1 MRIAMS
7 DSEVFRPRRRAR
19 AVSFIQFVH
28 ALEFMALT
36 PLFVWMAVDFDVP
49 ASYAGYT
56 ASAYMGAAALSGVLA
71 ARWMHRAALKPL
83 LLLALTLLAV
93 LTALGAIS
101 SEFGLF
107 ILLRLGAGLLGGFLM
122 SAAMT
127 LLLNGMSAEQRTD
140 AIAIVVS
147 AFALVSIAGMPATLF
162 IAVELGW
169 RVALMT
175 LAVLCLLAA
184 AIAHRYLPSNQLIAA
199 QPSQLALGKEAW
211 RWLSLPALAQAGS
224 LLLIPVLIPILE
236 LRYDTQLRQMPAIFM
251 LGGVAALIASRLSAA
266 GIKKW
271 GETRISDLGTLILL
285 LSLIMLALGWGTAH
299 GFMILFMTGSYTR
312 LVCASARSASY
323 PTQAQR
329 GRFMA
334 LQTTGNHIGSFIAL
348 AIPSI
353 LLRTLDVSVPDLHVL
368 LLLTA
373 FVALVLPIFMRCAA
387 ALATT
392 QARHAKRPGPVEP

>member
-1 MRIAMS
+1 MRIVMS
-7 DSEVFRPRRRAR
+7 DSEVFRPRLRAR

-49 ASYAGYT
+49 ATYAGYA
-56 ASAYMGAAALSGVLA
+56 ASTYMGGAALSGVLA

-83 LLLALTLLAV
+83 LLLALILLAV
-93 LTALGAIS
+93 LSAFGAIS

-107 ILLRLGAGLLGGFLM
+107 ILLRLGTGLLGGFLM

-127 LLLNGMSAEQRTD
+127 LLLNGMNAEQRTD

-169 RVALMT
+169 RIALIT
-175 LAVLCLLAA
+175 LAKLCLLAA
-184 AIAHRYLPSNQLIAA
+184 AIAHCYLPSNPFVAA

-211 RWLSLPALAQAGS
+211 RWLSLPAIAQAGS
-224 LLLIPVLIPILE
+224 LLLIPVLIPVLA
-236 LRYDTQLRQMPAIFM
+236 LRYDTQAQQMPVIFM
-251 LGGVAALIASRLSAA
+251 LGGVSALIASRLSAT

-271 GETRISDLGTLILL
+271 GETRLSDLGTLILL
-285 LSLIMLALGWGTAH
+285 FSLVMLALGWGTAY
-299 GFMILFMTGSYTR
+299 GFMILFMIGSYSR
-312 LVCASARSASY
+312 LVCASY
-323 PTQAQR
+323 PTQARR

-334 LQTTGNHIGSFIAL
+334 LQTMSNHIGSFIAL
-348 AIPSI
+348 AVPS
-353 LLRTLDVSVPDLHVL
+353 LLLGTLNVSLSTLNVL

-373 FVALVLPIFMRCAA
+373 LVALALPVLMRGAA
-387 ALATT
+387 AKPCMRDDQMRTID
-392 QARHAKRPGPVEP
+392 H

>member
-7 DSEVFRPRRRAR
+7 DSEVFRPRLRAR

-49 ASYAGYT
+49 ATYAGYA
-56 ASAYMGAAALSGVLA
+56 ASAYMGGAALSGLLA
-71 ARWMHRAALKPL
+71 VRWMHRAALKPL
-83 LLLALTLLAV
+83 LLLALILLAV
-93 LTALGAIS
+93 LSALGAIS

-127 LLLNGMSAEQRTD
+127 LLLNGMNAELRTD

-169 RVALMT
+169 RIALMT

-184 AIAHRYLPSNQLIAA
+184 AIAHRYLPSNQLVAA

-211 RWLSLPALAQAGS
+211 RWLSLPAIAQAGS

-236 LRYDTQLRQMPAIFM
+236 LRYDTQAQQMPVIFM
-251 LGGVAALIASRLSAA
+251 LGGVAALTASRLSAT
-266 GIKKW
+266 GIKTW

-285 LSLIMLALGWGTAH
+285 LSLVMLALGWGTAY
-299 GFMILFMTGSYTR
+299 GFMILFMIGSYSR
-312 LVCASARSASY
+312 LVCASACSASY
-323 PTQAQR
+323 PTQARR

-334 LQTTGNHIGSFIAL
+334 LQTTSNHIGSFIAL
-348 AIPSI
+348 AVPS
-353 LLRTLDVSVPDLHVL
+353 LLLGTLNVSLSTLNVL

-373 FVALVLPIFMRCAA
+373 LVALALPVLMRGAA
-387 ALATT
+387 AKPCMRDDQMRTID
-392 QARHAKRPGPVEP
+392 H

>member
-1 MRIAMS
+1 
-7 DSEVFRPRRRAR
+7 
-19 AVSFIQFVH
+19 VSFIQFVH

-49 ASYAGYT
+49 ATYAGYA
-56 ASAYMGAAALSGVLA
+56 ASAYMGGAALSGVLA

-83 LLLALTLLAV
+83 LLLALILLAV
-93 LTALGAIS
+93 LTALGSIS

-122 SAAMT
+122 SAATT
-127 LLLNGMSAEQRTD
+127 LLLHGMNAEQRTD

-147 AFALVSIAGMPATLF
+147 AFALVSVAGMPATLF
-162 IAVELGW
+162 IAV
-169 RVALMT
+169 
-175 LAVLCLLAA
+175 LCLLAV
-184 AIAHRYLPSNQLIAA
+184 AIAHRYLPSNPCVAA
-199 QPSQLALGKEAW
+199 QPSPLALGKEAW
-211 RWLSLPALAQAGS
+211 RWLSLPAIAQAGS
-224 LLLIPVLIPILE
+224 LLLIPVLIPVLA
-236 LRYDTQLRQMPAIFM
+236 LRYDTQAQQMPVIFM
-251 LGGVAALIASRLSAA
+251 LGGIAALIASRLSAT

-271 GETRISDLGTLILL
+271 GETRLSDLGTLILL

-299 GFMILFMTGSYTR
+299 VFMILFMTGSYTR
-312 LVCASARSASY
+312 LVCASARSTSY

-348 AIPSI
+348 AIPSL
-353 LLRTLDVSVPDLHVL
+353 LLRTLDVPVPDLHVL

-387 ALATT
+387 T
-392 QARHAKRPGPVEP
+392 QPLRPYDQAKTIDH

>member
-1 MRIAMS
+1 MS
-7 DSEVFRPRRRAR
+7 DSEVFRPRLRAR

-49 ASYAGYT
+49 ATYAGYV
-56 ASAYMGAAALSGVLA
+56 ASAYMGGAALSGVLA
-71 ARWMHRAALKPL
+71 ARWMHCAALKPL
-83 LLLALTLLAV
+83 LLLALILLAV

-122 SAAMT
+122 SAATT
-127 LLLNGMSAEQRTD
+127 LLLHGMNAEQRTD

-147 AFALVSIAGMPATLF
+147 AFALVSIAGMPVTLF

-169 RVALMT
+169 RIALMA
-175 LAVLCLLAA
+175 LAVLCLLTV
-184 AIAHRYLPSNQLIAA
+184 AIAHRYLPSNPFVAA
-199 QPSQLALGKEAW
+199 QPSPLALGKEAW
-211 RWLSLPALAQAGS
+211 RWLSLPAIAQAGS
-224 LLLIPVLIPILE
+224 LLLIPVLIPVLA
-236 LRYDTQLRQMPAIFM
+236 LRYDTQAQQMPVIFM
-251 LGGVAALIASRLSAA
+251 LGGVAALIASRLSAT

-285 LSLIMLALGWGTAH
+285 LSLIMLALGRGTAH
-299 GFMILFMTGSYTR
+299 VFMILFMTGSYTR
-312 LVCASARSASY
+312 LVCASARSTSY

-348 AIPSI
+348 AIPSL
-353 LLRTLDVSVPDLHVL
+353 LLRTLDVPVPDLHVL

-387 ALATT
+387 T
-392 QARHAKRPGPVEP
+392 QPLRPYDQAKTIDH

>member
-1 MRIAMS
+1 MRILMS
-7 DSEVFRPRRRAR
+7 DAEVFRPRLRAR

-49 ASYAGYT
+49 ATYAGYA
-56 ASAYMGAAALSGVLA
+56 ASAYMGGAALSGVLA
-71 ARWMHRAALKPL
+71 ARWMHCAALKPL
-83 LLLALTLLAV
+83 LLLALILLAV

-122 SAAMT
+122 SAATT
-127 LLLNGMSAEQRTD
+127 LLLHGMNAEQRTD

-169 RVALMT
+169 RIALMT
-175 LAVLCLLAA
+175 LAVLCLLAV
-184 AIAHRYLPSNQLIAA
+184 AIAHRYLPSNPCVAA
-199 QPSQLALGKEAW
+199 QPSPLALGKEAW
-211 RWLSLPALAQAGS
+211 RWLSLPAIAQAGS
-224 LLLIPVLIPILE
+224 LLLIPVLIPVLA
-236 LRYDTQLRQMPAIFM
+236 LRYDTQAQQMPVIFM
-251 LGGVAALIASRLSAA
+251 LGGIAALIASRLSAT

-271 GETRISDLGTLILL
+271 GETRLSDLGTLILL
-285 LSLIMLALGWGTAH
+285 LSLIMLTLGWGTAH
-299 GFMILFMTGSYTR
+299 VFMLLFMTGSYTR
-312 LVCASARSASY
+312 LVCASARSTSY

-348 AIPSI
+348 AIPSL

-387 ALATT
+387 T
-392 QARHAKRPGPVEP
+392 QLLRPYDQAKTIDH

>member
-7 DSEVFRPRRRAR
+7 DFEVFRPRLRAR

-36 PLFVWMAVDFDVP
+36 PLFVWMAADFDVP
-49 ASYAGYT
+49 ASYAGYA

-71 ARWMHRAALKPL
+71 ARWMHRAALKSL
-83 LLLALTLLAV
+83 LLLALILLAV

-236 LRYDTQLRQMPAIFM
+236 LRYDTQLRQMPVIFM

-387 ALATT
+387 T
-392 QARHAKRPGPVEP
+392 QPVTPYDQAKTINH

>member
-1 MRIAMS
+1 MRIIMS
-7 DSEVFRPRRRAR
+7 DSEVFRPRLRAR

-49 ASYAGYT
+49 ATYAGYA
-56 ASAYMGAAALSGVLA
+56 ASAYMGGAALSGVLA

-83 LLLALTLLAV
+83 LLLALILLAV
-93 LTALGAIS
+93 LTALGSIS

-122 SAAMT
+122 SAATT
-127 LLLNGMSAEQRTD
+127 LLLHGMNAEQRTD

-169 RVALMT
+169 RIALMT
-175 LAVLCLLAA
+175 LAVLCLLAV
-184 AIAHRYLPSNQLIAA
+184 AIAHRYLPSNPCVAA
-199 QPSQLALGKEAW
+199 QPSPLALGKEAW
-211 RWLSLPALAQAGS
+211 RWLSLPAIAQAGS
-224 LLLIPVLIPILE
+224 LLLIPVLIPVLA
-236 LRYDTQLRQMPAIFM
+236 LRYDTQAQQMPVIFM
-251 LGGVAALIASRLSAA
+251 LGGVAALIASRLSAT

-299 GFMILFMTGSYTR
+299 VFMILFMTGSYTR
-312 LVCASARSASY
+312 LVCASARSTSY

-348 AIPSI
+348 AIPSL

-387 ALATT
+387 T
-392 QARHAKRPGPVEP
+392 QPLRPYDQAKTIDH

>member
-7 DSEVFRPRRRAR
+7 DSEVFRPRLRAR

-49 ASYAGYT
+49 ATYAGYA
-56 ASAYMGAAALSGVLA
+56 ASAYMGGAALSGVLA
-71 ARWMHRAALKPL
+71 VRWMHCAALKPL
-83 LLLALTLLAV
+83 LLLALILLAV
-93 LTALGAIS
+93 LSALGAVS

-127 LLLNGMSAEQRTD
+127 LLLNGMNAELRTD

-169 RVALMT
+169 RIALMT

-184 AIAHRYLPSNQLIAA
+184 AIAHRYLPSNQLVAA

-211 RWLSLPALAQAGS
+211 RWLSLPAIAQAGS

-236 LRYDTQLRQMPAIFM
+236 LRYDTQAQQMPVIFM
-251 LGGVAALIASRLSAA
+251 LGGVAALTASRLSAT

-285 LSLIMLALGWGTAH
+285 LSLIMLALGWGTAY
-299 GFMILFMTGSYTR
+299 GFMILFMIGSYSR
-312 LVCASARSASY
+312 LVCASACSASY
-323 PTQAQR
+323 PTQARR

-334 LQTTGNHIGSFIAL
+334 LQTTSNHIGSFIAL
-348 AIPSI
+348 AVPS
-353 LLRTLDVSVPDLHVL
+353 LLLGTLNVSLSTLNVL

-373 FVALVLPIFMRCAA
+373 LVALALPVLMRGAA
-387 ALATT
+387 AKPCMRDDQMRTID
-392 QARHAKRPGPVEP
+392 H

>member
-1 MRIAMS
+1 MS
-7 DSEVFRPRRRAR
+7 DSEVLRPRLRAR

-49 ASYAGYT
+49 ATYAGYA

-83 LLLALTLLAV
+83 LLLALVLLAV
-93 LTALGAIS
+93 LTALGAVS

-122 SAAMT
+122 SAALT

-162 IAVELGW
+162 IAVEMGW
-169 RVALMT
+169 RIALLV
-175 LAVLCLLAA
+175 LAGLSLLACL
-184 AIAHRYLPSNQLIAA
+184 IAYFYLPNQASSNVK
-199 QPSQLALGKEAW
+199 PEFTALGKAAW
-211 RWLSLPALAQAGS
+211 SWLGLPAIAQAGS
-224 LLLIPVLIPILE
+224 LLLIPVLIPVLA
-236 LRYDTQLRQMPAIFM
+236 LRYGTQLSEMPLVFI
-251 LGGVAALIASRLSAA
+251 LGGVAALLASRLSAL

-271 GETRISDLGTLILL
+271 GEAFTADIGTFLL
-285 LSLIMLALGWGTAH
+285 LAALLVLATGWGSAL
-299 GFMILFMTGSYTR
+299 GFMILFMAGSYTR
-312 LVCASARSASY
+312 LVCASAASASY
-323 PTQAQR
+323 PTPAQR

-334 LQTTGNHIGSFIAL
+334 LQTTGNHIASFIAL
-348 AIPSI
+348 ATPSLI
-353 LLRTLDVSVPDLHVL
+353 LGNQEISNTALNAL
-368 LLLTA
+368 LILTA
-373 FVALVLPIFMRCAA
+373 CVALALPLMMRFVAI
-387 ALATT
+387 
-392 QARHAKRPGPVEP
+392 RPASAMNKPAG

>member
-1 MRIAMS
+1 MCIAMS
-7 DSEVFRPRRRAR
+7 DSDVFRPRLCAR

-49 ASYAGYT
+49 ATYAGYT
-56 ASAYMGAAALSGVLA
+56 ASAYMGGAALSGVLT

-107 ILLRLGAGLLGGFLM
+107 ILLRLGAGLLGSFLM

-140 AIAIVVS
+140 AIAIVLS

-169 RVALMT
+169 RIALMT

-184 AIAHRYLPSNQLIAA
+184 AIAHRYLPSNPLVAA

-211 RWLSLPALAQAGS
+211 RWLSLPAIAQAGS
-224 LLLIPVLIPILE
+224 LLLIPVLIPILA
-236 LRYDTQLRQMPAIFM
+236 LRYDTQAQQMPVIFM
-251 LGGVAALIASRLSAA
+251 LGGVAALMASRLSAK

-299 GFMILFMTGSYTR
+299 VFMTLFMTGSYTR
-312 LVCASARSASY
+312 LVCSSARSASY

-348 AIPSI
+348 AVPSL

-387 ALATT
+387 T
-392 QARHAKRPGPVEP
+392 QP

>member
-1 MRIAMS
+1 MS
-7 DSEVFRPRRRAR
+7 DSEVFRPRLRAR

-49 ASYAGYT
+49 ATYAGYA
-56 ASAYMGAAALSGVLA
+56 ASAYMGGAALSGVLA
-71 ARWMHRAALKPL
+71 VRWMHRAALKPL
-83 LLLALTLLAV
+83 LLLALILLAV
-93 LTALGAIS
+93 LSALGAIS

-127 LLLNGMSAEQRTD
+127 LLLNGMNAELRTD

-169 RVALMT
+169 RIALMT

-184 AIAHRYLPSNQLIAA
+184 AIAHRYLPSNQLVAA

-211 RWLSLPALAQAGS
+211 RWLSLPAIAQAGS

-236 LRYDTQLRQMPAIFM
+236 LRYDTQAQQMPVIFM
-251 LGGVAALIASRLSAA
+251 LGGVAALTASRLSAT

-285 LSLIMLALGWGTAH
+285 LSLIMLALGWGTAY
-299 GFMILFMTGSYTR
+299 GFMILFMIGSYSR
-312 LVCASARSASY
+312 LVCASACSASY
-323 PTQAQR
+323 PTQARR

-334 LQTTGNHIGSFIAL
+334 LQTTSNHIGSFIAL
-348 AIPSI
+348 AVPS
-353 LLRTLDVSVPDLHVL
+353 LLLGTLNVSLSTLNVL

-373 FVALVLPIFMRCAA
+373 LVALALPVLMRGAA
-387 ALATT
+387 AKPCMRDDQMRTID
-392 QARHAKRPGPVEP
+392 H

>member
-1 MRIAMS
+1 MS
-7 DSEVFRPRRRAR
+7 DSEVFRPRLRAR

-49 ASYAGYT
+49 ATYAGYA
-56 ASAYMGAAALSGVLA
+56 ASAYMGGAALSGVLA

-83 LLLALTLLAV
+83 LLLALILLAV

-122 SAAMT
+122 SAATT
-127 LLLNGMSAEQRTD
+127 LLLHGMNAEQRTD

-147 AFALVSIAGMPATLF
+147 AFALVSIAGMPVTLF

-169 RVALMT
+169 RIALMA
-175 LAVLCLLAA
+175 LAVLCLLAV
-184 AIAHRYLPSNQLIAA
+184 AIAHRYLPSNPFVAA
-199 QPSQLALGKEAW
+199 QPSPLALGKEAW
-211 RWLSLPALAQAGS
+211 RWLSLPAIAQAGS
-224 LLLIPVLIPILE
+224 LLLIPVLIPVLA
-236 LRYDTQLRQMPAIFM
+236 LRYDTQAQQMPVIFM
-251 LGGVAALIASRLSAA
+251 LGGVAALIASRLSAT

-299 GFMILFMTGSYTR
+299 VFMIMFMTGSYTR
-312 LVCASARSASY
+312 LVCASARSTSY

-348 AIPSI
+348 AIPSL

-373 FVALVLPIFMRCAA
+373 FVALVLPIFTRCAA
-387 ALATT
+387 T
-392 QARHAKRPGPVEP
+392 QPLGPYDQAKTIDH

>member
-1 MRIAMS
+1 
-7 DSEVFRPRRRAR
+7 
-19 AVSFIQFVH
+19 
-28 ALEFMALT
+28 
-36 PLFVWMAVDFDVP
+36 FDVP
-49 ASYAGYT
+49 ATYAGYA
-56 ASAYMGAAALSGVLA
+56 ASAYMGGAALSGLLA
-71 ARWMHRAALKPL
+71 VRWMHRAALKPL
-83 LLLALTLLAV
+83 LLLALILLAV
-93 LTALGAIS
+93 LSALGAIS

-127 LLLNGMSAEQRTD
+127 LLLNGMNAELRTD

-169 RVALMT
+169 RIALMT

-184 AIAHRYLPSNQLIAA
+184 AIAHRYLPSNQLVAA

-211 RWLSLPALAQAGS
+211 RWLSLPAIAQAGS

-236 LRYDTQLRQMPAIFM
+236 LRYDTQAQQMPVIFM
-251 LGGVAALIASRLSAA
+251 LGGVAALTASRLSAT
-266 GIKKW
+266 GIKTW

-285 LSLIMLALGWGTAH
+285 LSLVMLALGWGTAY
-299 GFMILFMTGSYTR
+299 GFMILFMIGSYSR
-312 LVCASARSASY
+312 LVCASACSASY
-323 PTQAQR
+323 PTQARR

-334 LQTTGNHIGSFIAL
+334 LQTTSNHIGSFIAL
-348 AIPSI
+348 AVPS
-353 LLRTLDVSVPDLHVL
+353 LLLGTLNVSLSTLNVL

-373 FVALVLPIFMRCAA
+373 LVALALPVLMRGAA
-387 ALATT
+387 AKPCMRDDQMRTID
-392 QARHAKRPGPVEP
+392 H

>member
-7 DSEVFRPRRRAR
+7 DSEVFRPRLRAR

-49 ASYAGYT
+49 ATYAGYA
-56 ASAYMGAAALSGVLA
+56 ASAYMGGAALSGVLA
-71 ARWMHRAALKPL
+71 VRWMHRAALKPL
-83 LLLALTLLAV
+83 LLLALILLAV
-93 LTALGAIS
+93 LSALGAIS

-127 LLLNGMSAEQRTD
+127 LLLNGMNAELRTD

-169 RVALMT
+169 RIALMT

-184 AIAHRYLPSNQLIAA
+184 AIAHRYLPSNQLVAA

-211 RWLSLPALAQAGS
+211 RWLSLPAIAQAGS

-236 LRYDTQLRQMPAIFM
+236 LRYDTQAQQMPVIFM
-251 LGGVAALIASRLSAA
+251 LGGVAALTASRLSAT

-285 LSLIMLALGWGTAH
+285 LSLIMLALGWGTAY
-299 GFMILFMTGSYTR
+299 GFMILFMIGSYSR
-312 LVCASARSASY
+312 LVCASACSASY
-323 PTQAQR
+323 PTQARR

-334 LQTTGNHIGSFIAL
+334 LQTTSNHIGSFIAL
-348 AIPSI
+348 AVPS
-353 LLRTLDVSVPDLHVL
+353 LLLGTLNVSLSTLNVL

-373 FVALVLPIFMRCAA
+373 LVALALPVLMRGAA
-387 ALATT
+387 AKPCMRDDQMRTID
-392 QARHAKRPGPVEP
+392 H

>member
-1 MRIAMS
+1 MS
-7 DSEVFRPRRRAR
+7 DSEVFRPRLRAR

-49 ASYAGYT
+49 ATYAGYA
-56 ASAYMGAAALSGVLA
+56 ASAYMGGAALSGLLA
-71 ARWMHRAALKPL
+71 VRWMHRAALKPL
-83 LLLALTLLAV
+83 LLLALILLAV
-93 LTALGAIS
+93 LSALGAIS

-127 LLLNGMSAEQRTD
+127 LLLNGMNAELRTD

-169 RVALMT
+169 RIALMT

-184 AIAHRYLPSNQLIAA
+184 AIAHRYLPSNQLVAA

-211 RWLSLPALAQAGS
+211 RWLSLPAIAQAGS

-236 LRYDTQLRQMPAIFM
+236 LRYDTQAQQMPVIFM
-251 LGGVAALIASRLSAA
+251 LGGVAALTASRLSAT
-266 GIKKW
+266 GIKTW

-285 LSLIMLALGWGTAH
+285 LSLVMLALGWGTAY
-299 GFMILFMTGSYTR
+299 GFMILFMIGSYSR
-312 LVCASARSASY
+312 LVCASACSASY
-323 PTQAQR
+323 PTQARR

-334 LQTTGNHIGSFIAL
+334 LQTTSNHIGSFIAL
-348 AIPSI
+348 AVPS
-353 LLRTLDVSVPDLHVL
+353 LLLGTLNVSLSTLNVL

-373 FVALVLPIFMRCAA
+373 LVALALPVLMRGAA
-387 ALATT
+387 AKPCMRDDQMRTID
-392 QARHAKRPGPVEP
+392 H

>member
-1 MRIAMS
+1 MRIIMS
-7 DSEVFRPRRRAR
+7 DSEVFRPRLRAR

-49 ASYAGYT
+49 ATYAGYV
-56 ASAYMGAAALSGVLA
+56 ASAYMGGAALSGVLA
-71 ARWMHRAALKPL
+71 ARWMHCAALKPL
-83 LLLALTLLAV
+83 LLLALILLAV

-122 SAAMT
+122 SAATT
-127 LLLNGMSAEQRTD
+127 LLLHGMNAEQRTD

-147 AFALVSIAGMPATLF
+147 AFALVSIAGMPVTLF

-169 RVALMT
+169 RIALMA
-175 LAVLCLLAA
+175 LAVLCLLTV
-184 AIAHRYLPSNQLIAA
+184 AIAHRYLPSNPFVAA
-199 QPSQLALGKEAW
+199 QPSPLALGKEAW
-211 RWLSLPALAQAGS
+211 RWLSLPAIAQAGS
-224 LLLIPVLIPILE
+224 LLLIPVLIPVLA
-236 LRYDTQLRQMPAIFM
+236 LRYDTQAQQMPVIFM
-251 LGGVAALIASRLSAA
+251 LGGVAALIASRLSAT

-285 LSLIMLALGWGTAH
+285 LSLIMLALGRGTAH
-299 GFMILFMTGSYTR
+299 VFMILFMTGSYTR
-312 LVCASARSASY
+312 LVCASARSTSY

-348 AIPSI
+348 AIPSL
-353 LLRTLDVSVPDLHVL
+353 LLRTLDVPVPDLHVL

-387 ALATT
+387 T
-392 QARHAKRPGPVEP
+392 QPLRPYDQAKTIDH

>member
-1 MRIAMS
+1 MS
-7 DSEVFRPRRRAR
+7 DSDVFRPRLCAR

-49 ASYAGYT
+49 ATYAGYT
-56 ASAYMGAAALSGVLA
+56 ASAYMGGAALSGVLT

-107 ILLRLGAGLLGGFLM
+107 ILLRLGAGLLGSFLM

-140 AIAIVVS
+140 AIAIVLS

-169 RVALMT
+169 RIALMT

-184 AIAHRYLPSNQLIAA
+184 AIAHRYLPSNPLVAA

-211 RWLSLPALAQAGS
+211 RWLSLPAIAQAGS
-224 LLLIPVLIPILE
+224 LLLIPVLIPILA
-236 LRYDTQLRQMPAIFM
+236 LRYDTQAQQMPVIFM
-251 LGGVAALIASRLSAA
+251 LGGVAALMASRLSAK

-299 GFMILFMTGSYTR
+299 VFMTLFMTGSYTR
-312 LVCASARSASY
+312 LVCSSARSASY

-348 AIPSI
+348 AVPSL

-387 ALATT
+387 T
-392 QARHAKRPGPVEP
+392 QP

>member
-1 MRIAMS
+1 
-7 DSEVFRPRRRAR
+7 
-19 AVSFIQFVH
+19 
-28 ALEFMALT
+28 
-36 PLFVWMAVDFDVP
+36 VDFDVP
-49 ASYAGYT
+49 ATYAGYA
-56 ASAYMGAAALSGVLA
+56 ASAYMGGAALSGVLA

-83 LLLALTLLAV
+83 LLLALILLAV
-93 LTALGAIS
+93 LTALGSIS

-122 SAAMT
+122 SAATT
-127 LLLNGMSAEQRTD
+127 LLLHGMNAEQRTD

-147 AFALVSIAGMPATLF
+147 AFALVSVAGMPATLF

-169 RVALMT
+169 RIALMT
-175 LAVLCLLAA
+175 LAVLCLLAV
-184 AIAHRYLPSNQLIAA
+184 AIAHRYLPSNPCVAA
-199 QPSQLALGKEAW
+199 QPSPLALGKEAW
-211 RWLSLPALAQAGS
+211 RWLSLPAIAQAGS
-224 LLLIPVLIPILE
+224 LLLIPVLIPVLA
-236 LRYDTQLRQMPAIFM
+236 LRYDTQAQQMPVIFM
-251 LGGVAALIASRLSAA
+251 LGGIAALIASRLSAT

-271 GETRISDLGTLILL
+271 GETRLSDLGTLILL

-299 GFMILFMTGSYTR
+299 VFMILFMTGSYTR
-312 LVCASARSASY
+312 LVCASARSTSY

-348 AIPSI
+348 AIPSL
-353 LLRTLDVSVPDLHVL
+353 LLRTLDVPVPDLHVL

-387 ALATT
+387 T
-392 QARHAKRPGPVEP
+392 QPLRPYDQAKTIDH